1 MSKHKD
7 ELGRKGNYA
16 ANVKLN
22 LPHIFYQAPK

>member
-16 ANVKLN
+16 ANVNIN
-22 LPHIFYQAPK
+22 LPHVIYAASQ

>member
-16 ANVKLN
+16 ANVNIN
-22 LPHIFYQAPK
+22 LPHIIYKASQ